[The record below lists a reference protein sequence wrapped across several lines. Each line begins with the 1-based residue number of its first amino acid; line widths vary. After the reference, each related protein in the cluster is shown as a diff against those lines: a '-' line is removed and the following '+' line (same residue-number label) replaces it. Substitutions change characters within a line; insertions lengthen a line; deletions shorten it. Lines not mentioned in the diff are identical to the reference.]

1 MEPQPGDNPPP
12 PFSFRTKEIP
22 LPQLPCYQTWTTEET
37 HEIIKTGFDRSPLFT
52 GVIDGTGARYCPSIE
67 DKIARFPDKIR
78 HQIFVE
84 PEGLNSPECYPNGIS
99 TSLPL
104 DIQKAMLKTIPGL
117 ENAQI
122 IRPGYAIEYDYANP
136 TQLRPTLETK
146 VLPGLYLAGQVNGT
160 SGYEEAA
167 AQGLWAALNAFSAL
181 TGRDPFILGRDQA
194 YIGVLI
200 DDLVTKGTKE
210 PYRMFTSRAEHR
222 LLLRE
227 SNADMR
233 LTAIGRKVGLVKD
246 EQWVMFDAKRAALT
260 TMLEELDER
269 RIKPDAGVRAIFD
282 ELGEAHPV
290 KSLTLAEVLRRP
302 ALTIDDLKPFWA
314 EIVDFPEDAKKEAQ
328 VVVKYAGYLKR
339 QNELVLRFSRMENV
353 PLPQDLDYT
362 EVAGLTREVEE
373 KLAAVQPLNL
383 GQASRISGV
392 TPAAISCLEVHLKK
406 LGKI

>member
-1 MEPQPGDNPPP
+1 
-12 PFSFRTKEIP
+12 
-22 LPQLPCYQTWTTEET
+22 
-37 HEIIKTGFDRSPLFT
+37 
-52 GVIDGTGARYCPSIE
+52 
-67 DKIARFPDKIR
+67 
-78 HQIFVE
+78 
-84 PEGLNSPECYPNGIS
+84 
-99 TSLPL
+99 
-104 DIQKAMLKTIPGL
+104 MLKTIPGL

-167 AQGLWAALNAFSAL
+167 AQGLWAALNAYCSL
-181 TGRDPFILGRDQA
+181 TERDPFILGRDQA

-227 SNADMR
+227 SNADVR
-233 LTAIGRKVGLVKD
+233 LTEIGRNVGLVKD
-246 EQWVMFDAKRAALT
+246 DQWAMFDAKRAALST
-260 TMLEELDER
+260 LLEELEER
-269 RIKPDAGVRAIFD
+269 RIKPDASVRAIFD
-282 ELGEAHPV
+282 ELNEAHPS

-302 ALTIDDLKPFWA
+302 ALNINDLKAFWPELA
-314 EIVDFPEDAKKEAQ
+314 NFAEDAKKEAQ

-339 QNELVLRFSRMENV
+339 QDELVQRFSRMESV
-353 PLPQDLDYT
+353 PLPADLDYT